1 MTQVRLDKFLANA
14 GCGTR
19 SEVKQLLK
27 KGLVEVN
34 GVTVREAEKK
44 IDPKTDQII
53 CRGEPISEMGL
64 VYYMLNKPAG
74 YLSATQDA
82 RGPVVLDLIH
92 EKKKSE
98 LFPVGR
104 LDIDT
109 EGLLLL
115 TNDGPLAHELLS
127 PKKHV
132 DKCYRAEIEGIVTEE
147 DCRLFE
153 EGLDIG
159 EKRLTMPAD
168 LRILETA
175 EEPEPHSHIEVTIRE
190 GKYHQVKRMFE
201 AVGKKVRYLERISM
215 GSLVLDRSLERGSY
229 RKLTDEEIE
238 ELKNYAGK

>member
-1 MTQVRLDKFLANA
+1 M
-14 GCGTR
+14 
-19 SEVKQLLK
+19 
-27 KGLVEVN
+27 
-34 GVTVREAEKK
+34 
-44 IDPKTDQII
+44 
-53 CRGEPISEMGL
+53 
-64 VYYMLNKPAG
+64 
-74 YLSATQDA
+74 
-82 RGPVVLDLIH
+82 
-92 EKKKSE
+92 
-98 LFPVGR
+98 GR

-115 TNDGPLAHELLS
+115 TTDGPLAHELLS

-159 EKRLTMPAD
+159 EKRLTMPAG
-168 LRILETA
+168 LRILETS